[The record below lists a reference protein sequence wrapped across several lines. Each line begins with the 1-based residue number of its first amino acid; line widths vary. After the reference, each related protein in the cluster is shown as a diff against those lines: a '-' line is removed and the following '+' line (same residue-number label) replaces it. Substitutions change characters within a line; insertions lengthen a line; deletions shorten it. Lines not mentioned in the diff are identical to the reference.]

1 MRVKVDVS
9 MLPARQIMEGLG
21 VTERGRVQQFLTDRV
36 LHHMRPYMPYDT
48 GAMADLQTMVTSPT
62 TIFVAAPYA
71 GYVYEGYAMK
81 APGNQG
87 PFPVG
92 NGEFRTRKGAK
103 LQPTSKP
110 LNYTKITHPKAGPHW
125 DRTMM
130 QEEGEQIAEEVQA
143 YVRSMK

>member
-1 MRVKVDVS
+1 MRVRVDVS

-71 GYVYEGYAMK
+71 GYVYEGASRI
-81 APGNQG
+81 G
-87 PFPVG
+87 
-92 NGEFRTRKGAK
+92 
-103 LQPTSKP
+103 KP
-110 LNYTKITHPKAGPHW
+110 LNYTQITHPKAGPHW

-130 QEEGEQIAEEVQA
+130 QEEGAQIAEEVHA

>member
-1 MRVKVDVS
+1 MRVRVDVS

-36 LHHMRPYMPYDT
+36 LHHMRPYMPCDT

-71 GYVYEGYAMK
+71 GYVYEGVSRS
-81 APGNQG
+81 G
-87 PFPVG
+87 
-92 NGEFRTRKGAK
+92 
-103 LQPTSKP
+103 KP
-110 LNYTKITHPKAGPHW
+110 LNYTQITHPKAGPHW

-130 QEEGEQIAEEVQA
+130 QEEGAQIAEEVQA

>member
-1 MRVKVDVS
+1 MRVRVDVS

-71 GYVYEGYAMK
+71 GYVYEGVSRS
-81 APGNQG
+81 G
-87 PFPVG
+87 
-92 NGEFRTRKGAK
+92 
-103 LQPTSKP
+103 KP
-110 LNYTKITHPKAGPHW
+110 LNYTQTTHPKAGPHW

-130 QEEGEQIAEEVQA
+130 QEEGAQIAEEVQA